1 MDSIRCG
8 GCGTHLGDGPDPE
21 PRKPCP
27 ACGSTRRAYHE
38 HVVESVRAFDATGFK
53 FSRTVNGK
61 KEWVA
66 QGTSGYERSRATG
79 RLVRKDSLFDKEA
92 NRRFERV
99 EDAETGEELHHCD
112 HKLTDHVGH
121 GSAKFKAK

>member
-27 ACGSTRRAYHE
+27 ACGSTGRAYHE

-61 KEWVA
+61 KEWVD
-66 QGTSGYERSRATG
+66 QGTSGYQRSRATG
-79 RLVRKDSLFDKEA
+79 RLVRKDSLCFA
-92 NRRFERV
+92 RRRT
-99 EDAETGEELHHCD
+99 A
-112 HKLTDHVGH
+112 
-121 GSAKFKAK
+121 GSNASRMRKPARSCTTAITS